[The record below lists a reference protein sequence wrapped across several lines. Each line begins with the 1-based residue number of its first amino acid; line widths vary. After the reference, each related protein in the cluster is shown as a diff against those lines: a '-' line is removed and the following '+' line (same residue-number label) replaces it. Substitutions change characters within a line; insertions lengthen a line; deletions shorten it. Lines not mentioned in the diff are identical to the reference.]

1 MQDTWREISD
11 LVVAYDPVTLTRRPV
26 LREEVVAR
34 LLAQGQRR
42 AARIVAR
49 WPERDGHLIDAFVDG
64 VLLRAH
70 HQLQRLSEEFRQGE
84 RTQRL
89 LSPLLSALRAAEVPP
104 PYRVV
109 DVGCGLGYVV
119 RWLAAHGGLGA
130 DVELLGCDYNATLIR
145 RARALAEAENLRCRF
160 EVENAFALAEP
171 ATVFVSTGVIHH
183 FRGPELQSFI
193 EAQRRGAARAFLH
206 SDIKPSYLAP
216 LGAWAFHQA
225 RMREPLARHDGI
237 LSALRAHD
245 AETLSG
251 AALLA
256 CPDWA
261 IGILDGARSAVPVLR
276 VMQTLIGVD
285 SSLRASLEPALAG
298 LGSRITWRGPA

>member
-1 MQDTWREISD
+1 MLDTWREISD
-11 LVVAYDPVTLTRRPV
+11 LVVAYDPVTLARQPV
-26 LREEVVAR
+26 LREQVVAQLR
-34 LLAQGQRR
+34 AQGQRR

-49 WPERDGHLIDAFVDG
+49 WPARDGRLNDEFVDG

-89 LSPLLSALRAAEVPP
+89 LSPLLAVLRAAGVPP

-119 RWLAAHGGLGA
+119 RWLAAHGGLGP
-130 DVELLGCDYNATLIR
+130 DVELLGCDYNATLVR
-145 RARALAEAENLRCRF
+145 RARALAEAEGLRCRF
-160 EVENAFALAEP
+160 EVANAFALAEP

-183 FRGPELQSFI
+183 FRGPELHGFI
-193 EAQRRGAARAFLH
+193 EAQRRGPARAFLH

-216 LGAWAFHQA
+216 LGAWLFHQA

-245 AETLSG
+245 AE
-251 AALLA
+251 ALGRTATAA
-256 CPDWA
+256 CPDWS
-261 IGILDGARSAVPVLR
+261 IGVLDGTRSAVPVLR
-276 VMQTLIGVD
+276 VMQTLIGVEH
-285 SSLRASLEPALAG
+285 SLRAGFERAVAG
-298 LGSRITWRGPA
+298 LAPRITWCGPA